1 MKVHLCKTGSKNK
14 KNIFDIWLLI
24 SWLWRDTHTPLE
36 GVRSCS
42 SFPLFGYALKPTSCL
57 NRLPWT
63 LVTPKAPNF
72 GDYNFSQLL
81 KETKKKWKRD
91 SSEGFLYAYSTIRHE
106 NKKEKRYII
115 VYCVGMYGER
125 CTEHVI
131 SWIRTLL
138 HTPLITFEMPF
149 GWHQINRNCKWV
161 FFFYKVNHSFL
172 NSVTDCF
179 LTKIDFVALSFQDSI
194 MFSQTTYL

>member
-1 MKVHLCKTGSKNK
+1 MFYSQALMKVHLCKTGSKNK

-81 KETKKKWKRD
+81 KETKKKWNRD
-91 SSEGFLYAYSTIRHE
+91 SSEGFLYAYSKIRHE
-106 NKKEKRYII
+106 IRRKKGD
-115 VYCVGMYGER
+115 CVLCKYVWRKMHWA
-125 CTEHVI
+125 CNFLDKNVVAHSSNHVWDAI
-131 SWIRTLL
+131 WLAS
-138 HTPLITFEMPF
+138 
-149 GWHQINRNCKWV
+149 N
-161 FFFYKVNHSFL
+161 
-172 NSVTDCF
+172 
-179 LTKIDFVALSFQDSI
+179 
-194 MFSQTTYL
+194 